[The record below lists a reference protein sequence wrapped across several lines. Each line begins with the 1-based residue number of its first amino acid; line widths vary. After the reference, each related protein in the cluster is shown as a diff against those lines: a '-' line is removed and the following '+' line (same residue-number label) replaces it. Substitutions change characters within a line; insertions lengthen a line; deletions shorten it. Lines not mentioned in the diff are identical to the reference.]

1 MRIWSVAACGLL
13 MVTFGLGAFPVQ
25 AVQAVPAGTGQAVSQ
40 PAMPALADRGQL
52 PAAPAERMF
61 WAWQQGP
68 SQPAVLAPGEGPTL
82 TGSRSRP
89 RCGSKT
95 TCAEMNSCEEA
106 MYFLNQCGQ
115 RRLDRDG
122 DGIPCES
129 GPC

>member
-13 MVTFGLGAFPVQ
+13 LVAFGLGAFPVQ
-25 AVQAVPAGTGQAVSQ
+25 AVPAGTDRAGSQ
-40 PAMPALADRGQL
+40 PAMPALADIRQL
-52 PAAPAERMF
+52 PAAPSEGRS
-61 WAWQQGP
+61 WSWQQDP
-68 SQPAVLAPGEGPTL
+68 SQPAMLAPGGRLTL

-122 DGIPCES
+122 DGIPCEN

>member
-13 MVTFGLGAFPVQ
+13 LVAFGLGAFPVQ
-25 AVQAVPAGTGQAVSQ
+25 AVPAGTGQAGSQ
-40 PAMPALADRGQL
+40 PAMSALADIRQL
-52 PAAPAERMF
+52 PAAASEGRS
-61 WAWQQGP
+61 WSWQQDP
-68 SQPAVLAPGEGPTL
+68 SQPAMLAPGGGLVL

-122 DGIPCES
+122 DGIPCEN